1 MVKVGIIG
9 AGFMGSMHAT
19 VYSQLPDVK
28 IAGIADIRGDK
39 AKSLA
44 TKFKTIAYFDP
55 EQLIKKEDI
64 TLIDIC
70 LPTFLHKEYVI
81 KAAEAKKDVICE
93 KPIALTVEDADE
105 MIKVCEKNKVRFAV
119 AQVIR
124 FWPEYKYLKDIY
136 DNGKYGKLLTISMR
150 RVSPLPTWGW
160 QDWLLSQEKS
170 GGALIDLHIHD
181 TDFLLYLTKN
191 KPQKIYSKIGKKN
204 GLDAHVFTI
213 FTFRDGLIAEVEG
226 GFDFPPNFP
235 FEMSFTAKF
244 EKATVDFNS
253 KNSPS
258 LVIYEYSGKV
268 EKPVFQKIKANGME
282 GNIEDLGGYFYELR
296 YFVDHIIHN
305 KPFQVVTPED
315 AKNSLEIV
323 LKEKESA
330 SKGLEIELK

>member
-9 AGFMGSMHAT
+9 AGFMGNMHAT

-28 IAGIADIRGDK
+28 IAGIADIRGEK

-44 TKFKTIAYFDP
+44 TKFKTIPFFDP

-64 TLIDIC
+64 SLIDVC

-81 KAAEAKKDVICE
+81 KSAEAGKDVICE

-105 MIKVCEKNKVRFAV
+105 MIKACQKNKVRFAV

-136 DNGKYGKLLTISMR
+136 DSGKYGKLLTISMR
-150 RVSPLPTWGW
+150 RVSPLPSWAW
-160 QDWLLSQEKS
+160 QDWLLDQEKS

-181 TDFLLYLTKN
+181 TDFLLYLVKN
-191 KPQKIYSKIGKKN
+191 KPKKIYSKIGKKN
-204 GLDAHVFTI
+204 GLDTHVFSI
-213 FTFRDGLIAEVEG
+213 FTFEDGLIAEVEG
-226 GFDFPPNFP
+226 GFDFPPNFQ

-258 LVIYEYSGKV
+258 LIVYELSGKV
-268 EKPVFQKIKANGME
+268 EKPVFQKIRADGVE

-296 YFVDHIIHN
+296 YFIDHIIHN
-305 KPFQVVTPED
+305 KPFKVVTPED
-315 AKNSLEIV
+315 ARNSLEIV
-323 LKEKESA
+323 LKEKESDL
-330 SKGLEIELK
+330 KGIEIEL